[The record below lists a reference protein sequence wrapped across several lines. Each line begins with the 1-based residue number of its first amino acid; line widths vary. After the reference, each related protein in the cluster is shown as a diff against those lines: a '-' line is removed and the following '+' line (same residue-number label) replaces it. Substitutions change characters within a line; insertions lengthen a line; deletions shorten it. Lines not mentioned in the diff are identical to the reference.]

1 MAIFGWDIST
11 SIIGATVLKD
21 DGTYMASSYCDLRK
35 VEGLLIKGVAAE
47 SFVHKFVKDHSLT
60 PHLDQHHVE
69 ERLGNFSGGR
79 SMIQVLMILGAFNL
93 LVSNFIFKLS
103 SKLPLYIHP
112 STMKA
117 TLKKEGLIIPKGA
130 DKKALTLT
138 WALLKAPNFPLV
150 KNRNDKP
157 QPFCYDMADSFGIAR
172 AGFLRS
178 YLSQD
183 AKGTEASSD

>member
-1 MAIFGWDIST
+1 MIFGWDIST

-21 DGTYMASSYCDLRK
+21 DGTYVTSSYCDLRK
-35 VEGLLIKGVAAE
+35 VEGLLIKGHVAKL
-47 SFVHKFVKDHSLT
+47 FVNKFVNDNSSSL
-60 PHLDQHHVE
+60 HLDEHYVE

-93 LVSNFIFKLS
+93 LVSNFIFELAHM
-103 SKLPLYIHP
+103 PLYIHP

-178 YLSQD
+178 YLLQD